1 MARGGLTA
9 GYRAAARS
17 INYALPR
24 FSLPSFAVGGA
35 VFSGHISPDYVYLR
49 FLNAMD
55 QMAMINERIAAKAA
69 DAAKMQELAAERWG
83 GVMGRMINVGLA
95 GGGLGAGTINIHLNG
110 SRLNDAEFEKQLTR
124 VLKRFQLRRSGS

>member
-1 MARGGLTA
+1 MPCP
-9 GYRAAARS
+9 S
-17 INYALPR
+17 SP
-24 FSLPSFAVGGA
+24 LPSFAVGGA

-83 GVMGRMINVGLA
+83 RGHGP
-95 GGGLGAGTINIHLNG
+95 
-110 SRLNDAEFEKQLTR
+110 DDQ
-124 VLKRFQLRRSGS
+124 RRPWQAADWAREP